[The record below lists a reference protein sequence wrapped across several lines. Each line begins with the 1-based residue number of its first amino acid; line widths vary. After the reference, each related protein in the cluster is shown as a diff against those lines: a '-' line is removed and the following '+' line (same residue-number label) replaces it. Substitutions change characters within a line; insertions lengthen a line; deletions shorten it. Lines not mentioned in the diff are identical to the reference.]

1 MTQTTPPL
9 SREPLRFTTPA
20 IHAHTL
26 ANGTRVR
33 LIPSSTE
40 DLVSITIGLDT
51 GGVHDVR
58 MGETTF
64 TARMLTRGTTR
75 LTPGEFA
82 EAVESRG
89 CSVSSGAS
97 YDVTTVSGVGLAV
110 HTETILDLM
119 AECLTSPRFDPEE
132 IDRERQRRAADMLM
146 HADDPEW
153 LAVWASMHA
162 SYHGHPYGR
171 PRDGVPSSLGSIDAD
186 VMRTVHERML
196 RAPRAII
203 VSGRFDADTMLR
215 HIERTLGPLP
225 HPTFDP
231 QIEEGK
237 LWTGTAVLAVKDD
250 AVQSVL
256 RIGLPNV
263 PFDHPDMPALSLA
276 TSALGGFTLARLFS
290 ILREQKGYTYGAYA
304 FPDMRRYGRAT
315 VIGTSVGN
323 EYTVDTMRTIYDEL
337 RRISTEPLDAEELE
351 NARQYMLGSFAR
363 NNETPQQT
371 AGLAWTILQYGLA
384 DDYYTTY
391 ISRLQAVTVEECLHA
406 QQRYLDPA
414 LWCIGVAGQEQV
426 LRTALDGMVQRT
438 VVMDI
443 DTRMLKDA

>member
-1 MTQTTPPL
+1 
-9 SREPLRFTTPA
+9 
-20 IHAHTL
+20 
-26 ANGTRVR
+26 
-33 LIPSSTE
+33 
-40 DLVSITIGLDT
+40 
-51 GGVHDVR
+51 
-58 MGETTF
+58 
-64 TARMLTRGTTR
+64 
-75 LTPGEFA
+75 
-82 EAVESRG
+82 
-89 CSVSSGAS
+89 
-97 YDVTTVSGVGLAV
+97 
-110 HTETILDLM
+110 
-119 AECLTSPRFDPEE
+119 
-132 IDRERQRRAADMLM
+132 
-146 HADDPEW
+146 
-153 LAVWASMHA
+153 
-162 SYHGHPYGR
+162 
-171 PRDGVPSSLGSIDAD
+171 
-186 VMRTVHERML
+186 
-196 RAPRAII
+196 
-203 VSGRFDADTMLR
+203 
-215 HIERTLGPLP
+215 
-225 HPTFDP
+225 
-231 QIEEGK
+231 
-237 LWTGTAVLAVKDD
+237 VKDD